1 MKMSL
6 DEIIKNRFSVRK
18 FKSKT
23 VEQEKLLQVLEAGR
37 LAPSA
42 VNFQPWHFIV
52 ILETANLQKI
62 QAVYPREWFKTA
74 PVVIIACS
82 DHSQSWKRGYDQKDS
97 ADIDISIAVDHL
109 ILKATE
115 LELGTCWVC
124 NFDRKRCSEEFQIP
138 PHIEPVVLIPLGYPD
153 CQAPEKKRKNLN
165 EIVHWENF

>member
-1 MKMSL
+1 MYF
-6 DEIIKNRFSVRK
+6 DEILKNRFSVRE
-18 FKSKT
+18 FKKRA
-23 VEQEKLLQVLEAGR
+23 VEHEKLVQILEAGR

-52 ILETANLQKI
+52 VRETAGLQKI

-74 PVVIIACS
+74 PVVIVACS
-82 DHSQSWKRGYDQKDS
+82 DHFQSWKRGSDQKDS
-97 ADIDISIAVDHL
+97 ADIDIAIAVDHM
-109 ILKATE
+109 ILKATD

-124 NFDRKRCSEEFQIP
+124 NFDRKRCSDEFQIP